1 MMNIF
6 DIINP
11 NIFVVNAHSIKD
23 DIELKAKAK
32 EIKKAASKGKRVI
45 VRMGRRGD
53 TPADRLRTVKA
64 VKAAIEES
72 KSKETRNALMH
83 GVRVDFKNN
92 RYAGEFYK
100 DAILDATI
108 RSKDIKVEK

>member
-1 MMNIF
+1 MNIF
-6 DIINP
+6 DILNP

-23 DIELKAKAK
+23 DVRLNAKAK
-32 EIKKAASKGKRVI
+32 EIRKAAGKGKRVI

-53 TPADRLRTVKA
+53 TPSDRLRAVKA

-72 KSKETRNALMH
+72 ESKALRNALMQ